1 MATATRSVGNGGPTH
16 RRQEKARDAPLRRLA
31 KGLTSLGAAAA
42 LAGLA
47 ACQSPAPPNLTD
59 RSPGLR
65 GAPIA
70 IDPSTLRRI
79 GTVDERYLSYNVEM
93 LEVTG
98 GRFWKPY
105 SAVQGEASGSSP
117 PAPVA
122 ASVTGGTAPTSS
134 TDTTPAGMNPNL
146 YQYRPPVDLA
156 NPRLRTL
163 AAALGPAYIRVSGTW
178 ANTTYFADTDT
189 PSKSPPPG
197 FDGVLTREQWK
208 GVVDFAHA
216 TDARIVTSFAN
227 SAGTRNTAG
236 AWTPDLAR
244 RFVAY
249 TDAIGGEIAAAE
261 FMNEPDLATMGG
273 APPGY
278 NGADYD
284 RDVRIFHAFARQTL
298 PGMRILGPGSVGES
312 FGPNPLVT
320 QGPGILSTLTMVAD
334 LAETVDDFSYH
345 QYGAASERCK
355 SIDHQTTAEQALT
368 EDWLRNTD
376 QTLAFYRN
384 LRDRYAP
391 GRAFW
396 VTETAD
402 AACGGN
408 PWASTFLDTF
418 RYLDQLGRL
427 ARQDVRVVMHNT
439 LDSSDYGLL
448 DENTFEPRPN
458 YWAALLWKRLMGSA
472 VLGAPLPIRQGL
484 HVYSQCLRGVPG
496 GVVLLVINNDRSRTT
511 SITLPGTVD
520 RYTLSAQPLTD
531 RQLLLNGVPLALR
544 AGDALPPTRPP
555 PPERRVHD
563 VRACNDHVPRDGAGG
578 QPRLFMNAHRDAALK
593 AHEPHASNSR

>member
-1 MATATRSVGNGGPTH
+1 MATTSTSIANEAEAH
-16 RRQEKARDAPLRRLA
+16 RRPGNATGTRLSHFA
-31 KGLTSLGAAAA
+31 QGLPSLCSAAV
-42 LAGLA
+42 LAGLV
-47 ACQSPAPPNLTD
+47 ACQSPAPSTSMEDNRAMRDTPVAL
-59 RSPGLR
+59 
-65 GAPIA
+65 
-70 IDPSTLRRI
+70 DPSTLRRI
-79 GTVDERYLSYNVEM
+79 GTVEERYLSYNVEM

-105 SAVQGEASGSSP
+105 LSGRGESSGSGTP
-117 PAPVA
+117 TLAA
-122 ASVTGGTAPTSS
+122 ASVTGGTTPATSAES
-134 TDTTPAGMNPNL
+134 TPAGMSPNL
-146 YQYRPPVDLA
+146 YQYRPPVDLS

-163 AAALGPAYIRVSGTW
+163 AAALGPAYIRISGTW

-189 PSKSPPPG
+189 PPKAAPPG
-197 FDGVLTREQWK
+197 FDGVLTRQQWK

-216 TDARIVTSFAN
+216 VDARIVTSFAN

-236 AWTPDLAR
+236 AWTPDLAG
-244 RFVAY
+244 RFVTY
-249 TDAIGGEIAAAE
+249 THAIGGDIAAAE
-261 FMNEPDLATMGG
+261 FMNEPDLAVMGG

-278 NGADYD
+278 NGADYG

-312 FGPNPLVT
+312 VGPHPLVT
-320 QGPGILSTLTMVAD
+320 QGPGILPTPTIVAD
-334 LAETVDDFSYH
+334 LGATVDDFSYH

-355 SIDHQTTAEQALT
+355 SIDHQTTAEQALS

-391 GRAFW
+391 GRVFW

-448 DENTFEPRPN
+448 DETTFEPRPN
-458 YWAALLWKRLMGSA
+458 YWAALLWRRMMGST
-472 VLGAPLPIRQGL
+472 VLDAGLPIRQGL
-484 HVYSQCLRGVPG
+484 HVYAQCLRGVPG
-496 GVVLLVINNDRSRTT
+496 GVALLVINNDRSRTT
-511 SITLPGTVD
+511 SIALPGTVD
-520 RYTLSAQPLTD
+520 RYTLSAQPLTSA
-531 RQLLLNGVPLALR
+531 QVLLNGGPLALGAR
-544 AGDALPPTRPP
+544 DALPPLVPRRQGGETVTFEPATITFLAM
-555 PPERRVHD
+555 PEATN
-563 VRACNDHVPRDGAGG
+563 RAC
-578 QPRLFMNAHRDAALK
+578 
-593 AHEPHASNSR
+593 S